1 VSAAARPA
9 PPGLLAHVLKG
20 TGEPIVLLNGG
31 LMSMAAWDPVAVPL
45 ETSHRVLRC
54 DFRGQLLSPGEPPP
68 TIAGHADDLLT
79 LLDHLDLVRIH
90 VAGTSFGGL
99 VGLTLAAL
107 HPERVLSLAVFTATD
122 RVSPEDWLLAE
133 SLREAC
139 RAAAEGGDGGRVLD
153 LLAPRTFSAGWLEAH
168 GGALAA
174 RRAQVAALPPEW
186 FRGLGRILGALE
198 GLDLRPLL
206 GRVRC
211 PALVVAA
218 ERDRMFPKQR
228 SLALASALPDAKLE
242 VVAGAA
248 HALVLEEPDRVLEL
262 MRSFLARGER
272 EGAQA

>member
-1 VSAAARPA
+1 MSTARPA
-9 PPGLLAHVLKG
+9 PPGLLAHLLRG
-20 TGEPIVLLNGG
+20 TGEPVVLLNGG
-31 LMSMAAWDPVAVPL
+31 LMSMSAWDPVAVPL
-45 ETSHRVLRC
+45 EATHRVLRC
-54 DFRGQLLSPGEPPP
+54 DFRGQLLSPGVPPS
-68 TIAGHADDLLT
+68 TILGHADDLRR
-79 LLDHLDLVRIH
+79 LLDHLGLPRVH

-122 RVSPEDWLLAE
+122 RVPPEDWLLAE

-139 RAAAEGGDGGRVLD
+139 RAATEGGDGGRVLD
-153 LLAPRTFSAGWLEAH
+153 LLAPHTFSAAWLEAQR
-168 GGALAA
+168 GVLAA
-174 RRAQVAALPPEW
+174 RRAQIAALPTGW
-186 FRGLGRILGALE
+186 FRGLGGILGALE

-211 PALVVAA
+211 PVLVVAA
-218 ERDRMFPKQR
+218 ELDRTFPKDR

-242 VVAGAA
+242 VVAGAG
-248 HALVLEEPDRVLEL
+248 HALVLEEPGRVLEL